1 MLGPLPSAAL
11 SELERA
17 LNAKLQPR
25 VEAAEL
31 RRGEFALL
39 SQLLGD
45 WDGIGRPPLQRALYE
60 ELRGP
65 GDPDSRSFL
74 TRHGSWAN
82 ACQAAVAEKSTVAA
96 GGARQP
102 WRTARFDARRP
113 PSYSCEEII
122 RAYLDCWRAIGRE
135 PTSNVYYSWVAE
147 QRRRARASGAPLPRL
162 PTQRSV
168 ERHFEK
174 WAKLRQAVALPQ
186 AESASHLHH
195 TNPAQ

>member
-1 MLGPLPSAAL
+1 VSEVVVAMLGPLPSAAL

-82 ACQAAVAEKSTVAA
+82 ACQAAVV
-96 GGARQP
+96 P
-102 WRTARFDARRP
+102 DH
-113 PSYSCEEII
+113 
-122 RAYLDCWRAIGRE
+122 GRL
-135 PTSNVYYSWVAE
+135 S
-147 QRRRARASGAPLPRL
+147 
-162 PTQRSV
+162 
-168 ERHFEK
+168 
-174 WAKLRQAVALPQ
+174 LRD
-186 AESASHLHH
+186 HR
-195 TNPAQ
+195 NM